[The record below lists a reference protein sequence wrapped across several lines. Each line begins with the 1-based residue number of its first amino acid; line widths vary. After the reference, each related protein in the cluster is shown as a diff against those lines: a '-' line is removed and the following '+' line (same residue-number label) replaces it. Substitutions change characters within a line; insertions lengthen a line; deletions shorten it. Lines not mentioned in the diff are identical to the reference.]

1 MREIIQKKFL
11 DEVIGIAAGWKVLVM
26 DETATRVISSALTMY
41 DIMERRVTLVE
52 QLAKNRQPFPDMD
65 VIYLAS
71 PTVDTAKRICADFE
85 SRQKAKYGNVHIFFI
100 ETCPNEV
107 FSTIQQCPL
116 LVSKIK
122 TFKEISLDFIA
133 AENNVFHFDASE
145 ALEKLFGTAKDTS
158 YPAYLGR
165 RLASLC
171 ITLNEHPSIRFQGSS
186 GYAREI
192 ATSLHQT
199 LLAYKRTNAS
209 FWTYGDDHI
218 HHERERAQILILDRS
233 FDCLSPLMHEYTYQA
248 MANDLL
254 DVNEGVISYKTTN
267 NKGTESEKQGLLNET
282 DEFWV
287 ELRHQHIAK
296 VIEVIKDR
304 MNDIIQNNSGAALAK
319 KSGADLDIT
328 TMAAAV
334 KKLPEY
340 TQTMTKLGQHVAIA
354 QQCMDAFSKQHLMD
368 LSQIEQTI
376 STGLDEDG
384 KEVKGQKL
392 LALVTEQLRK
402 NMPKEQRT
410 RLLAIYYVSQRNVP
424 GGDEFIQQAITAAR
438 LTSSEQLVISN
449 FGRLMGPPEMSAG
462 PDKKSGGMMSFFGG
476 KAAKHAPTAEGE
488 YADTRHVCLLKS
500 HLEQLMS
507 NSLPVDK
514 FPAMG
519 PAPANASKSEAKSVR
534 KFGAASKFGK
544 KDNVQLSGVRYLV
557 FIAGGVAY
565 PELRAAY
572 ELMQKESREVII
584 GGTHLINPDTYLVD
598 VGALNTSRS
607 NNL

>member
-1 MREIIQKKFL
+1 MQ
-11 DEVIGIAAGWKVLVM
+11 
-26 DETATRVISSALTMY
+26 
-41 DIMERRVTLVE
+41 
-52 QLAKNRQPFPDMD
+52 
-65 VIYLAS
+65 
-71 PTVDTAKRICADFE
+71 
-85 SRQKAKYGNVHIFFI
+85 
-100 ETCPNEV
+100 CPNEV
-107 FSTIQQCPL
+107 FGTIQQNAL

-122 TFKEISLDFIA
+122 TFKEISLDFLA
-133 AENNVFHFDASE
+133 QESNVFQFKLDNT
-145 ALEKLFGTAKDTS
+145 LEKLFGTAKDST
-158 YPAYLGR
+158 YAAFLGR
-165 RLASLC
+165 KLANVC
-171 ITLNEHPSIRFQGSS
+171 ITLNEHPSIRFQGNSPH
-186 GYAREI
+186 AREI

-199 LLAYKRTNAS
+199 ILSYKRANPT

-248 MANDLL
+248 MAQDLL
-254 DVNEGVISYKTTN
+254 AIEEGVVTYKTTT
-267 NKGTESEKQGLLNET
+267 NKGSEQEKQGLLGEN

-296 VIEVIKDR
+296 VIEVIKER

-354 QQCMDAFSKQHLMD
+354 QQCMDAFSKQGLLD
-368 LSQIEQTI
+368 LSQVEQTI

-392 LALVTEQLRK
+392 LQLVVEQLK
-402 NMPKEQRT
+402 KTKDHRT

-424 GGDEFIQQAITAAR
+424 GGEEFIQQAIAAAR
-438 LTSSEQLVISN
+438 LSPSEQLVITN
-449 FGRLMGPPEMSAG
+449 FGRMMGPPEAPAAGG
-462 PDKKSGGMMSFFGG
+462 PDKKSGGMMSSFFGG

-507 NSLPVDK
+507 NSLPLDR

-534 KFGAASKFGK
+534 KFGTASKFGK
-544 KDNVQLSGVRYLV
+544 KDNVQMSGVRYLS

-565 PELRAAY
+565 SELRTGY
-572 ELMQKESREVII
+572 ELMQKESREVIV
-584 GGTHLINPDTYLVD
+584 GGSHIITPDSYLVD
-598 VGALNTSRS
+598 VGGLNQGR
-607 NNL
+607 

>member
-1 MREIIQKKFL
+1 M
-11 DEVIGIAAGWKVLVM
+11 
-26 DETATRVISSALTMY
+26 
-41 DIMERRVTLVE
+41 
-52 QLAKNRQPFPDMD
+52 
-65 VIYLAS
+65 
-71 PTVDTAKRICADFE
+71 
-85 SRQKAKYGNVHIFFI
+85 
-100 ETCPNEV
+100 
-107 FSTIQQCPL
+107 IQQNAL
-116 LVSKIK
+116 LVSKVK
-122 TFKEISLDFIA
+122 TFKEISLDFIC
-133 AENNVFHFDASE
+133 AETNVFHFDMSD
-145 ALEKLFGTAKDTS
+145 ALEKLYGTAKDAS
-158 YPAYLGR
+158 FPAQLGK
-165 RLASLC
+165 RLANLC
-171 ITLNEHPSIRFQGSS
+171 ITLNEHPSIRYQGSS
-186 GYAREI
+186 AYAREI

-199 LLAYKRTNAS
+199 ILQYKRTNPT

-254 DVNEGVISYKTTN
+254 DVNEGVINYKTTT
-267 NKGTESEKQGLLNET
+267 NKGVEQEKQGLLNEN

-287 ELRHQHIAK
+287 ELRHSHIAK
-296 VIEVIKDR
+296 VIEVIKER

-354 QQCMDAFSKQHLMD
+354 QQCMDAFSKQNLMD

-376 STGLDEDG
+376 STGVDEDG
-384 KEVKGQKL
+384 KEVKGSKL

-410 RLLAIYYVSQRNVP
+410 RLLAIYYVSQRNIP
-424 GGDEFIQQAITAAR
+424 GADDFVQQAITAAR
-438 LTSSEQLVISN
+438 LSPTEQLVISN
-449 FGRLMGPPEMSAG
+449 FGRLMGPPEAAAVGG
-462 PDKKSGGMMSFFGG
+462 PAAKGSVFSFFGG
-476 KAAKHAPTAEGE
+476 KAAKHAATAEGE

-500 HLEQLMS
+500 HLEGLMS
-507 NSLPVDK
+507 NNLPLDK

-557 FIAGGVAY
+557 FVAGGVAY
-565 PELRAAY
+565 PELRVAY
-572 ELMQKESREVII
+572 ETMQKESREVII
-584 GGTHLINPDTYLVD
+584 GGSHIINPDTYLVD
-598 VGALNTSRS
+598 VGALNTSRGV
-607 NNL
+607 